1 MFHIELRQFPH
12 NLSRFNLTNEQ
23 LWPIVEPWAREKVF
37 ELEKQKWTPHHAKLI
52 VIEGPELTPDK
63 LTMGRGWPAAVRE
76 GTDVTEQVLA
86 QAAEAVAAADAS
98 AAPASSAPAPASGSA
113 MTLEVMGAQA
123 AALLGAEPARL
134 LREWRVAA
142 ARDPEL
148 SPSETL
154 AAAERAMGG
163 CGGDS
168 R

>member
-52 VIEGPELTPDK
+52 IIEGPELTPDK
-63 LTMGRGWPAAVRE
+63 LTMGRGWSAAVRE

-98 AAPASSAPAPASGSA
+98 AAPAPSAPAPGSP
-113 MTLEVMGAQA
+113 MTLEAMGAQA

-134 LREWRVAA
+134 LGEWRVAA
-142 ARDPEL
+142 ARAPEL
-148 SPSETL
+148 SPSESL
-154 AAAERAMGG
+154 AAAERAIGG
-163 CGGDS
+163 SGGDS